1 MKNTKTKSIVA
12 LAIVLVLTVVFG
24 IVGVTGMSFQGGLW
38 KLLPWLPTTNADAWP
53 QAISL
58 GLDLRGGVYV
68 EYSAEAP
75 EGNDANFSDLLDA
88 TVSAIQSRLTD
99 KGYAESTVQVL
110 GTSGIRVEIPDV
122 SDPSEILNLIG
133 EPALLEFK
141 DPDGNTFMT
150 GSDVRL
156 AQAAMTQDGQWA
168 ISFQLTSAGTKL
180 FADMTSQNIG
190 KTLGIYLDGEKLMA
204 PTVQSAITGGSGQI
218 TGNFTMDRAQTI
230 AAQIQSGALPL
241 VLTQQKVD
249 TVSAT
254 LGDNALSTSVF
265 AAIIGIALVML
276 IMIVR
281 YRLNGVV
288 ASWALCI
295 YTIVLFWVLAV
306 FPGIQL
312 TLPGIAGIVLGIGMA
327 VDANVVI
334 FERFNEEVRAG
345 RSLKVAL
352 KTGFHNALSAIIDA
366 NVTTII
372 AAIVLMI
379 FGTGSVQGFAK
390 TLLLGVI
397 VSLFSALLVTR
408 FLMKQFIQLK
418 NWNALSPPA
427 FSLQR
432 RPSNMTIKNYSKQ
445 CLMISAGIMVLA
457 LLLSLFGMGINV
469 GIDFSGGMSMQYT
482 MGEAVTQ
489 SDIEGVLNGIGLKD
503 YAVSV
508 QGTGKD
514 SINIRI
520 KAIDEDGVQGVQAS
534 ITEALQA
541 KYPNAAIYGD
551 VNYVGPVAGATLLR
565 NAFLSV
571 LIAALCM
578 LIYIAIRFDFNS
590 GAAAVLGLVHDV
602 LIMLSFMVILRSFV
616 QMNSSFIAAML
627 TIVGYSINNTIII
640 FDRIRENARK
650 MPSST
655 PRVDVVNRSIKECLG
670 RTINTTLTTLVTIVC
685 LYIFGVSSI
694 REFALPIIVGII
706 SGVYSAN
713 MINGYVWA
721 FLEEKKRAKK
731 AAKA

>member
-1 MKNTKTKSIVA
+1 
-12 LAIVLVLTVVFG
+12 
-24 IVGVTGMSFQGGLW
+24 
-38 KLLPWLPTTNADAWP
+38 
-53 QAISL
+53 
-58 GLDLRGGVYV
+58 
-68 EYSAEAP
+68 
-75 EGNDANFSDLLDA
+75 
-88 TVSAIQSRLTD
+88 
-99 KGYAESTVQVL
+99 
-110 GTSGIRVEIPDV
+110 
-122 SDPSEILNLIG
+122 
-133 EPALLEFK
+133 
-141 DPDGNTFMT
+141 
-150 GSDVRL
+150 
-156 AQAAMTQDGQWA
+156 
-168 ISFQLTSAGTKL
+168 
-180 FADMTSQNIG
+180 
-190 KTLGIYLDGEKLMA
+190 
-204 PTVQSAITGGSGQI
+204 
-218 TGNFTMDRAQTI
+218 
-230 AAQIQSGALPL
+230 
-241 VLTQQKVD
+241 
-249 TVSAT
+249 
-254 LGDNALSTSVF
+254 
-265 AAIIGIALVML
+265 
-276 IMIVR
+276 
-281 YRLNGVV
+281 
-288 ASWALCI
+288 
-295 YTIVLFWVLAV
+295 
-306 FPGIQL
+306 
-312 TLPGIAGIVLGIGMA
+312 
-327 VDANVVI
+327 
-334 FERFNEEVRAG
+334 
-345 RSLKVAL
+345 
-352 KTGFHNALSAIIDA
+352 
-366 NVTTII
+366 
-372 AAIVLMI
+372 
-379 FGTGSVQGFAK
+379 
-390 TLLLGVI
+390 
-397 VSLFSALLVTR
+397 
-408 FLMKQFIQLK
+408 
-418 NWNALSPPA
+418 
-427 FSLQR
+427 
-432 RPSNMTIKNYSKQ
+432 MTIKNYSKQ

-489 SDIEGVLNGIGLKD
+489 SDVEGVLNGIGLKD

-655 PRVDVVNRSIKECLG
+655 PRADVVNRSIKECLG
-670 RTINTTLTTLVTIVC
+670 RTINTTLTTLVTIVS

>member
-1 MKNTKTKSIVA
+1 
-12 LAIVLVLTVVFG
+12 
-24 IVGVTGMSFQGGLW
+24 
-38 KLLPWLPTTNADAWP
+38 
-53 QAISL
+53 
-58 GLDLRGGVYV
+58 
-68 EYSAEAP
+68 
-75 EGNDANFSDLLDA
+75 
-88 TVSAIQSRLTD
+88 
-99 KGYAESTVQVL
+99 
-110 GTSGIRVEIPDV
+110 
-122 SDPSEILNLIG
+122 
-133 EPALLEFK
+133 
-141 DPDGNTFMT
+141 
-150 GSDVRL
+150 
-156 AQAAMTQDGQWA
+156 
-168 ISFQLTSAGTKL
+168 
-180 FADMTSQNIG
+180 
-190 KTLGIYLDGEKLMA
+190 
-204 PTVQSAITGGSGQI
+204 
-218 TGNFTMDRAQTI
+218 
-230 AAQIQSGALPL
+230 
-241 VLTQQKVD
+241 
-249 TVSAT
+249 
-254 LGDNALSTSVF
+254 
-265 AAIIGIALVML
+265 
-276 IMIVR
+276 
-281 YRLNGVV
+281 
-288 ASWALCI
+288 
-295 YTIVLFWVLAV
+295 
-306 FPGIQL
+306 
-312 TLPGIAGIVLGIGMA
+312 
-327 VDANVVI
+327 
-334 FERFNEEVRAG
+334 
-345 RSLKVAL
+345 
-352 KTGFHNALSAIIDA
+352 
-366 NVTTII
+366 
-372 AAIVLMI
+372 
-379 FGTGSVQGFAK
+379 
-390 TLLLGVI
+390 
-397 VSLFSALLVTR
+397 
-408 FLMKQFIQLK
+408 
-418 NWNALSPPA
+418 
-427 FSLQR
+427 
-432 RPSNMTIKNYSKQ
+432 MTIKNYSKQ

-571 LIAALCM
+571 LIAALSM

>member
-1 MKNTKTKSIVA
+1 M
-12 LAIVLVLTVVFG
+12 TV
-24 IVGVTGMSFQGGLW
+24 
-38 KLLPWLPTTNADAWP
+38 
-53 QAISL
+53 
-58 GLDLRGGVYV
+58 
-68 EYSAEAP
+68 
-75 EGNDANFSDLLDA
+75 
-88 TVSAIQSRLTD
+88 
-99 KGYAESTVQVL
+99 
-110 GTSGIRVEIPDV
+110 
-122 SDPSEILNLIG
+122 
-133 EPALLEFK
+133 
-141 DPDGNTFMT
+141 
-150 GSDVRL
+150 
-156 AQAAMTQDGQWA
+156 
-168 ISFQLTSAGTKL
+168 
-180 FADMTSQNIG
+180 
-190 KTLGIYLDGEKLMA
+190 
-204 PTVQSAITGGSGQI
+204 
-218 TGNFTMDRAQTI
+218 
-230 AAQIQSGALPL
+230 
-241 VLTQQKVD
+241 
-249 TVSAT
+249 
-254 LGDNALSTSVF
+254 
-265 AAIIGIALVML
+265 
-276 IMIVR
+276 
-281 YRLNGVV
+281 
-288 ASWALCI
+288 
-295 YTIVLFWVLAV
+295 
-306 FPGIQL
+306 
-312 TLPGIAGIVLGIGMA
+312 
-327 VDANVVI
+327 
-334 FERFNEEVRAG
+334 
-345 RSLKVAL
+345 
-352 KTGFHNALSAIIDA
+352 
-366 NVTTII
+366 
-372 AAIVLMI
+372 
-379 FGTGSVQGFAK
+379 
-390 TLLLGVI
+390 
-397 VSLFSALLVTR
+397 
-408 FLMKQFIQLK
+408 
-418 NWNALSPPA
+418 
-427 FSLQR
+427 
-432 RPSNMTIKNYSKQ
+432 KNYSKQ

-508 QGTGKD
+508 QGSNRD

-670 RTINTTLTTLVTIVC
+670 RTINTTLTTLVTIVS

-721 FLEEKKRAKK
+721 FLEEKKRARK

>member
-1 MKNTKTKSIVA
+1 
-12 LAIVLVLTVVFG
+12 
-24 IVGVTGMSFQGGLW
+24 
-38 KLLPWLPTTNADAWP
+38 
-53 QAISL
+53 
-58 GLDLRGGVYV
+58 
-68 EYSAEAP
+68 
-75 EGNDANFSDLLDA
+75 
-88 TVSAIQSRLTD
+88 
-99 KGYAESTVQVL
+99 
-110 GTSGIRVEIPDV
+110 
-122 SDPSEILNLIG
+122 
-133 EPALLEFK
+133 
-141 DPDGNTFMT
+141 
-150 GSDVRL
+150 
-156 AQAAMTQDGQWA
+156 
-168 ISFQLTSAGTKL
+168 
-180 FADMTSQNIG
+180 
-190 KTLGIYLDGEKLMA
+190 
-204 PTVQSAITGGSGQI
+204 
-218 TGNFTMDRAQTI
+218 
-230 AAQIQSGALPL
+230 
-241 VLTQQKVD
+241 
-249 TVSAT
+249 
-254 LGDNALSTSVF
+254 
-265 AAIIGIALVML
+265 
-276 IMIVR
+276 
-281 YRLNGVV
+281 
-288 ASWALCI
+288 
-295 YTIVLFWVLAV
+295 
-306 FPGIQL
+306 
-312 TLPGIAGIVLGIGMA
+312 
-327 VDANVVI
+327 
-334 FERFNEEVRAG
+334 
-345 RSLKVAL
+345 
-352 KTGFHNALSAIIDA
+352 
-366 NVTTII
+366 
-372 AAIVLMI
+372 
-379 FGTGSVQGFAK
+379 
-390 TLLLGVI
+390 
-397 VSLFSALLVTR
+397 
-408 FLMKQFIQLK
+408 
-418 NWNALSPPA
+418 
-427 FSLQR
+427 
-432 RPSNMTIKNYSKQ
+432 MTIKNYSKQ

-457 LLLSLFGMGINV
+457 LLLSLFGMGLNV
-469 GIDFSGGMSMQYT
+469 GIVFSGGMSMQYT

>member
-1 MKNTKTKSIVA
+1 M
-12 LAIVLVLTVVFG
+12 TV
-24 IVGVTGMSFQGGLW
+24 
-38 KLLPWLPTTNADAWP
+38 
-53 QAISL
+53 
-58 GLDLRGGVYV
+58 
-68 EYSAEAP
+68 
-75 EGNDANFSDLLDA
+75 
-88 TVSAIQSRLTD
+88 
-99 KGYAESTVQVL
+99 
-110 GTSGIRVEIPDV
+110 
-122 SDPSEILNLIG
+122 
-133 EPALLEFK
+133 
-141 DPDGNTFMT
+141 
-150 GSDVRL
+150 
-156 AQAAMTQDGQWA
+156 
-168 ISFQLTSAGTKL
+168 
-180 FADMTSQNIG
+180 
-190 KTLGIYLDGEKLMA
+190 
-204 PTVQSAITGGSGQI
+204 
-218 TGNFTMDRAQTI
+218 
-230 AAQIQSGALPL
+230 
-241 VLTQQKVD
+241 
-249 TVSAT
+249 
-254 LGDNALSTSVF
+254 
-265 AAIIGIALVML
+265 
-276 IMIVR
+276 
-281 YRLNGVV
+281 
-288 ASWALCI
+288 
-295 YTIVLFWVLAV
+295 
-306 FPGIQL
+306 
-312 TLPGIAGIVLGIGMA
+312 
-327 VDANVVI
+327 
-334 FERFNEEVRAG
+334 
-345 RSLKVAL
+345 
-352 KTGFHNALSAIIDA
+352 
-366 NVTTII
+366 
-372 AAIVLMI
+372 
-379 FGTGSVQGFAK
+379 
-390 TLLLGVI
+390 
-397 VSLFSALLVTR
+397 
-408 FLMKQFIQLK
+408 
-418 NWNALSPPA
+418 
-427 FSLQR
+427 
-432 RPSNMTIKNYSKQ
+432 KNYSKQ

-508 QGTGKD
+508 QGKGKD

-655 PRVDVVNRSIKECLG
+655 PRADVVNRSIKECLG

-694 REFALPIIVGII
+694 REFALPIIVGIL

>member
-1 MKNTKTKSIVA
+1 
-12 LAIVLVLTVVFG
+12 
-24 IVGVTGMSFQGGLW
+24 
-38 KLLPWLPTTNADAWP
+38 
-53 QAISL
+53 
-58 GLDLRGGVYV
+58 
-68 EYSAEAP
+68 
-75 EGNDANFSDLLDA
+75 
-88 TVSAIQSRLTD
+88 
-99 KGYAESTVQVL
+99 
-110 GTSGIRVEIPDV
+110 
-122 SDPSEILNLIG
+122 
-133 EPALLEFK
+133 
-141 DPDGNTFMT
+141 
-150 GSDVRL
+150 
-156 AQAAMTQDGQWA
+156 
-168 ISFQLTSAGTKL
+168 
-180 FADMTSQNIG
+180 
-190 KTLGIYLDGEKLMA
+190 
-204 PTVQSAITGGSGQI
+204 
-218 TGNFTMDRAQTI
+218 
-230 AAQIQSGALPL
+230 
-241 VLTQQKVD
+241 
-249 TVSAT
+249 
-254 LGDNALSTSVF
+254 
-265 AAIIGIALVML
+265 
-276 IMIVR
+276 
-281 YRLNGVV
+281 
-288 ASWALCI
+288 
-295 YTIVLFWVLAV
+295 
-306 FPGIQL
+306 
-312 TLPGIAGIVLGIGMA
+312 
-327 VDANVVI
+327 
-334 FERFNEEVRAG
+334 
-345 RSLKVAL
+345 
-352 KTGFHNALSAIIDA
+352 
-366 NVTTII
+366 
-372 AAIVLMI
+372 
-379 FGTGSVQGFAK
+379 
-390 TLLLGVI
+390 
-397 VSLFSALLVTR
+397 
-408 FLMKQFIQLK
+408 
-418 NWNALSPPA
+418 
-427 FSLQR
+427 
-432 RPSNMTIKNYSKQ
+432 MTIKNYSKQ

-534 ITEALQA
+534 ITEALQT

-565 NAFLSV
+565 NAFFSV

-670 RTINTTLTTLVTIVC
+670 RTINTTLTTLVTIVS

>member
-1 MKNTKTKSIVA
+1 
-12 LAIVLVLTVVFG
+12 
-24 IVGVTGMSFQGGLW
+24 
-38 KLLPWLPTTNADAWP
+38 
-53 QAISL
+53 
-58 GLDLRGGVYV
+58 
-68 EYSAEAP
+68 
-75 EGNDANFSDLLDA
+75 
-88 TVSAIQSRLTD
+88 
-99 KGYAESTVQVL
+99 
-110 GTSGIRVEIPDV
+110 
-122 SDPSEILNLIG
+122 
-133 EPALLEFK
+133 
-141 DPDGNTFMT
+141 
-150 GSDVRL
+150 
-156 AQAAMTQDGQWA
+156 
-168 ISFQLTSAGTKL
+168 
-180 FADMTSQNIG
+180 
-190 KTLGIYLDGEKLMA
+190 
-204 PTVQSAITGGSGQI
+204 
-218 TGNFTMDRAQTI
+218 
-230 AAQIQSGALPL
+230 
-241 VLTQQKVD
+241 
-249 TVSAT
+249 
-254 LGDNALSTSVF
+254 
-265 AAIIGIALVML
+265 
-276 IMIVR
+276 
-281 YRLNGVV
+281 
-288 ASWALCI
+288 
-295 YTIVLFWVLAV
+295 
-306 FPGIQL
+306 
-312 TLPGIAGIVLGIGMA
+312 
-327 VDANVVI
+327 
-334 FERFNEEVRAG
+334 
-345 RSLKVAL
+345 
-352 KTGFHNALSAIIDA
+352 
-366 NVTTII
+366 
-372 AAIVLMI
+372 
-379 FGTGSVQGFAK
+379 
-390 TLLLGVI
+390 
-397 VSLFSALLVTR
+397 
-408 FLMKQFIQLK
+408 
-418 NWNALSPPA
+418 
-427 FSLQR
+427 
-432 RPSNMTIKNYSKQ
+432 MTIKNYSKQ

-694 REFALPIIVGII
+694 REFALPIIVGIL

>member
-1 MKNTKTKSIVA
+1 
-12 LAIVLVLTVVFG
+12 
-24 IVGVTGMSFQGGLW
+24 
-38 KLLPWLPTTNADAWP
+38 
-53 QAISL
+53 
-58 GLDLRGGVYV
+58 
-68 EYSAEAP
+68 
-75 EGNDANFSDLLDA
+75 
-88 TVSAIQSRLTD
+88 
-99 KGYAESTVQVL
+99 
-110 GTSGIRVEIPDV
+110 
-122 SDPSEILNLIG
+122 
-133 EPALLEFK
+133 
-141 DPDGNTFMT
+141 
-150 GSDVRL
+150 
-156 AQAAMTQDGQWA
+156 
-168 ISFQLTSAGTKL
+168 
-180 FADMTSQNIG
+180 
-190 KTLGIYLDGEKLMA
+190 
-204 PTVQSAITGGSGQI
+204 
-218 TGNFTMDRAQTI
+218 
-230 AAQIQSGALPL
+230 
-241 VLTQQKVD
+241 
-249 TVSAT
+249 
-254 LGDNALSTSVF
+254 
-265 AAIIGIALVML
+265 
-276 IMIVR
+276 
-281 YRLNGVV
+281 
-288 ASWALCI
+288 
-295 YTIVLFWVLAV
+295 
-306 FPGIQL
+306 
-312 TLPGIAGIVLGIGMA
+312 
-327 VDANVVI
+327 
-334 FERFNEEVRAG
+334 
-345 RSLKVAL
+345 
-352 KTGFHNALSAIIDA
+352 
-366 NVTTII
+366 
-372 AAIVLMI
+372 
-379 FGTGSVQGFAK
+379 
-390 TLLLGVI
+390 
-397 VSLFSALLVTR
+397 
-408 FLMKQFIQLK
+408 
-418 NWNALSPPA
+418 
-427 FSLQR
+427 
-432 RPSNMTIKNYSKQ
+432 MTIKNYSKQ

-685 LYIFGVSSI
+685 LYSFGVSSI

>member
-1 MKNTKTKSIVA
+1 
-12 LAIVLVLTVVFG
+12 
-24 IVGVTGMSFQGGLW
+24 
-38 KLLPWLPTTNADAWP
+38 
-53 QAISL
+53 
-58 GLDLRGGVYV
+58 
-68 EYSAEAP
+68 
-75 EGNDANFSDLLDA
+75 
-88 TVSAIQSRLTD
+88 
-99 KGYAESTVQVL
+99 
-110 GTSGIRVEIPDV
+110 
-122 SDPSEILNLIG
+122 
-133 EPALLEFK
+133 
-141 DPDGNTFMT
+141 
-150 GSDVRL
+150 
-156 AQAAMTQDGQWA
+156 
-168 ISFQLTSAGTKL
+168 
-180 FADMTSQNIG
+180 
-190 KTLGIYLDGEKLMA
+190 
-204 PTVQSAITGGSGQI
+204 
-218 TGNFTMDRAQTI
+218 
-230 AAQIQSGALPL
+230 
-241 VLTQQKVD
+241 
-249 TVSAT
+249 
-254 LGDNALSTSVF
+254 
-265 AAIIGIALVML
+265 
-276 IMIVR
+276 
-281 YRLNGVV
+281 
-288 ASWALCI
+288 
-295 YTIVLFWVLAV
+295 
-306 FPGIQL
+306 
-312 TLPGIAGIVLGIGMA
+312 
-327 VDANVVI
+327 
-334 FERFNEEVRAG
+334 
-345 RSLKVAL
+345 
-352 KTGFHNALSAIIDA
+352 
-366 NVTTII
+366 
-372 AAIVLMI
+372 
-379 FGTGSVQGFAK
+379 
-390 TLLLGVI
+390 
-397 VSLFSALLVTR
+397 
-408 FLMKQFIQLK
+408 
-418 NWNALSPPA
+418 
-427 FSLQR
+427 
-432 RPSNMTIKNYSKQ
+432 MTIKNYSKQ

-489 SDIEGVLNGIGLKD
+489 SDVEGVLNGIGLKD

-508 QGTGKD
+508 QGSNRD

-520 KAIDEDGVQGVQAS
+520 KAIDEDGVQGIQAS
-534 ITEALQA
+534 ITEALQT

-565 NAFLSV
+565 NAFFSV

>member
-1 MKNTKTKSIVA
+1 
-12 LAIVLVLTVVFG
+12 
-24 IVGVTGMSFQGGLW
+24 
-38 KLLPWLPTTNADAWP
+38 
-53 QAISL
+53 
-58 GLDLRGGVYV
+58 
-68 EYSAEAP
+68 
-75 EGNDANFSDLLDA
+75 
-88 TVSAIQSRLTD
+88 
-99 KGYAESTVQVL
+99 
-110 GTSGIRVEIPDV
+110 
-122 SDPSEILNLIG
+122 
-133 EPALLEFK
+133 
-141 DPDGNTFMT
+141 
-150 GSDVRL
+150 
-156 AQAAMTQDGQWA
+156 
-168 ISFQLTSAGTKL
+168 
-180 FADMTSQNIG
+180 
-190 KTLGIYLDGEKLMA
+190 
-204 PTVQSAITGGSGQI
+204 
-218 TGNFTMDRAQTI
+218 
-230 AAQIQSGALPL
+230 
-241 VLTQQKVD
+241 
-249 TVSAT
+249 
-254 LGDNALSTSVF
+254 
-265 AAIIGIALVML
+265 
-276 IMIVR
+276 
-281 YRLNGVV
+281 
-288 ASWALCI
+288 
-295 YTIVLFWVLAV
+295 
-306 FPGIQL
+306 
-312 TLPGIAGIVLGIGMA
+312 
-327 VDANVVI
+327 
-334 FERFNEEVRAG
+334 
-345 RSLKVAL
+345 
-352 KTGFHNALSAIIDA
+352 
-366 NVTTII
+366 
-372 AAIVLMI
+372 
-379 FGTGSVQGFAK
+379 
-390 TLLLGVI
+390 
-397 VSLFSALLVTR
+397 
-408 FLMKQFIQLK
+408 
-418 NWNALSPPA
+418 
-427 FSLQR
+427 
-432 RPSNMTIKNYSKQ
+432 MTIKNYSKQ
-445 CLMISAGIMVLA
+445 CLMISAAIMVLA
-457 LLLSLFGMGINV
+457 LLLSLFGLGINV

>member
-1 MKNTKTKSIVA
+1 
-12 LAIVLVLTVVFG
+12 
-24 IVGVTGMSFQGGLW
+24 
-38 KLLPWLPTTNADAWP
+38 
-53 QAISL
+53 
-58 GLDLRGGVYV
+58 
-68 EYSAEAP
+68 
-75 EGNDANFSDLLDA
+75 
-88 TVSAIQSRLTD
+88 
-99 KGYAESTVQVL
+99 
-110 GTSGIRVEIPDV
+110 
-122 SDPSEILNLIG
+122 
-133 EPALLEFK
+133 
-141 DPDGNTFMT
+141 
-150 GSDVRL
+150 
-156 AQAAMTQDGQWA
+156 
-168 ISFQLTSAGTKL
+168 
-180 FADMTSQNIG
+180 
-190 KTLGIYLDGEKLMA
+190 
-204 PTVQSAITGGSGQI
+204 
-218 TGNFTMDRAQTI
+218 
-230 AAQIQSGALPL
+230 
-241 VLTQQKVD
+241 
-249 TVSAT
+249 
-254 LGDNALSTSVF
+254 
-265 AAIIGIALVML
+265 
-276 IMIVR
+276 
-281 YRLNGVV
+281 
-288 ASWALCI
+288 
-295 YTIVLFWVLAV
+295 
-306 FPGIQL
+306 
-312 TLPGIAGIVLGIGMA
+312 
-327 VDANVVI
+327 
-334 FERFNEEVRAG
+334 
-345 RSLKVAL
+345 
-352 KTGFHNALSAIIDA
+352 
-366 NVTTII
+366 
-372 AAIVLMI
+372 
-379 FGTGSVQGFAK
+379 
-390 TLLLGVI
+390 
-397 VSLFSALLVTR
+397 
-408 FLMKQFIQLK
+408 
-418 NWNALSPPA
+418 
-427 FSLQR
+427 
-432 RPSNMTIKNYSKQ
+432 MTIKNYSKQ

-578 LIYIAIRFDFNS
+578 LIYLAIRFDFNS

>member
-1 MKNTKTKSIVA
+1 
-12 LAIVLVLTVVFG
+12 
-24 IVGVTGMSFQGGLW
+24 
-38 KLLPWLPTTNADAWP
+38 
-53 QAISL
+53 
-58 GLDLRGGVYV
+58 
-68 EYSAEAP
+68 
-75 EGNDANFSDLLDA
+75 
-88 TVSAIQSRLTD
+88 
-99 KGYAESTVQVL
+99 
-110 GTSGIRVEIPDV
+110 
-122 SDPSEILNLIG
+122 
-133 EPALLEFK
+133 
-141 DPDGNTFMT
+141 
-150 GSDVRL
+150 
-156 AQAAMTQDGQWA
+156 
-168 ISFQLTSAGTKL
+168 
-180 FADMTSQNIG
+180 
-190 KTLGIYLDGEKLMA
+190 
-204 PTVQSAITGGSGQI
+204 
-218 TGNFTMDRAQTI
+218 
-230 AAQIQSGALPL
+230 
-241 VLTQQKVD
+241 
-249 TVSAT
+249 
-254 LGDNALSTSVF
+254 
-265 AAIIGIALVML
+265 
-276 IMIVR
+276 
-281 YRLNGVV
+281 
-288 ASWALCI
+288 
-295 YTIVLFWVLAV
+295 
-306 FPGIQL
+306 
-312 TLPGIAGIVLGIGMA
+312 
-327 VDANVVI
+327 
-334 FERFNEEVRAG
+334 
-345 RSLKVAL
+345 
-352 KTGFHNALSAIIDA
+352 
-366 NVTTII
+366 
-372 AAIVLMI
+372 
-379 FGTGSVQGFAK
+379 
-390 TLLLGVI
+390 
-397 VSLFSALLVTR
+397 
-408 FLMKQFIQLK
+408 
-418 NWNALSPPA
+418 
-427 FSLQR
+427 
-432 RPSNMTIKNYSKQ
+432 MTIKNYSKQ

-514 SINIRI
+514 YINIRI

>member
-1 MKNTKTKSIVA
+1 
-12 LAIVLVLTVVFG
+12 
-24 IVGVTGMSFQGGLW
+24 
-38 KLLPWLPTTNADAWP
+38 
-53 QAISL
+53 
-58 GLDLRGGVYV
+58 
-68 EYSAEAP
+68 
-75 EGNDANFSDLLDA
+75 
-88 TVSAIQSRLTD
+88 
-99 KGYAESTVQVL
+99 
-110 GTSGIRVEIPDV
+110 
-122 SDPSEILNLIG
+122 
-133 EPALLEFK
+133 
-141 DPDGNTFMT
+141 
-150 GSDVRL
+150 
-156 AQAAMTQDGQWA
+156 
-168 ISFQLTSAGTKL
+168 
-180 FADMTSQNIG
+180 
-190 KTLGIYLDGEKLMA
+190 
-204 PTVQSAITGGSGQI
+204 
-218 TGNFTMDRAQTI
+218 
-230 AAQIQSGALPL
+230 
-241 VLTQQKVD
+241 
-249 TVSAT
+249 
-254 LGDNALSTSVF
+254 
-265 AAIIGIALVML
+265 
-276 IMIVR
+276 
-281 YRLNGVV
+281 
-288 ASWALCI
+288 
-295 YTIVLFWVLAV
+295 
-306 FPGIQL
+306 
-312 TLPGIAGIVLGIGMA
+312 
-327 VDANVVI
+327 
-334 FERFNEEVRAG
+334 
-345 RSLKVAL
+345 
-352 KTGFHNALSAIIDA
+352 
-366 NVTTII
+366 
-372 AAIVLMI
+372 
-379 FGTGSVQGFAK
+379 
-390 TLLLGVI
+390 
-397 VSLFSALLVTR
+397 
-408 FLMKQFIQLK
+408 
-418 NWNALSPPA
+418 
-427 FSLQR
+427 
-432 RPSNMTIKNYSKQ
+432 MTIKNYSKQ

-541 KYPNAAIYGD
+541 KYPNAAIYGN

>member
-1 MKNTKTKSIVA
+1 
-12 LAIVLVLTVVFG
+12 
-24 IVGVTGMSFQGGLW
+24 
-38 KLLPWLPTTNADAWP
+38 
-53 QAISL
+53 
-58 GLDLRGGVYV
+58 
-68 EYSAEAP
+68 
-75 EGNDANFSDLLDA
+75 
-88 TVSAIQSRLTD
+88 
-99 KGYAESTVQVL
+99 
-110 GTSGIRVEIPDV
+110 
-122 SDPSEILNLIG
+122 
-133 EPALLEFK
+133 
-141 DPDGNTFMT
+141 
-150 GSDVRL
+150 
-156 AQAAMTQDGQWA
+156 
-168 ISFQLTSAGTKL
+168 
-180 FADMTSQNIG
+180 
-190 KTLGIYLDGEKLMA
+190 
-204 PTVQSAITGGSGQI
+204 
-218 TGNFTMDRAQTI
+218 
-230 AAQIQSGALPL
+230 
-241 VLTQQKVD
+241 
-249 TVSAT
+249 
-254 LGDNALSTSVF
+254 
-265 AAIIGIALVML
+265 
-276 IMIVR
+276 
-281 YRLNGVV
+281 
-288 ASWALCI
+288 
-295 YTIVLFWVLAV
+295 
-306 FPGIQL
+306 
-312 TLPGIAGIVLGIGMA
+312 
-327 VDANVVI
+327 
-334 FERFNEEVRAG
+334 
-345 RSLKVAL
+345 
-352 KTGFHNALSAIIDA
+352 
-366 NVTTII
+366 
-372 AAIVLMI
+372 
-379 FGTGSVQGFAK
+379 
-390 TLLLGVI
+390 
-397 VSLFSALLVTR
+397 
-408 FLMKQFIQLK
+408 
-418 NWNALSPPA
+418 
-427 FSLQR
+427 
-432 RPSNMTIKNYSKQ
+432 MTIKNYSKQ

-508 QGTGKD
+508 QGSNRD

-520 KAIDEDGVQGVQAS
+520 KAIDEDGVQGIQAS
-534 ITEALQA
+534 ITEALQT

-565 NAFLSV
+565 NAFFSV

-650 MPSST
+650 MPTST

-670 RTINTTLTTLVTIVC
+670 RTINTTLTTLVTIVS

>member
-1 MKNTKTKSIVA
+1 M
-12 LAIVLVLTVVFG
+12 TV
-24 IVGVTGMSFQGGLW
+24 
-38 KLLPWLPTTNADAWP
+38 
-53 QAISL
+53 
-58 GLDLRGGVYV
+58 
-68 EYSAEAP
+68 
-75 EGNDANFSDLLDA
+75 
-88 TVSAIQSRLTD
+88 
-99 KGYAESTVQVL
+99 
-110 GTSGIRVEIPDV
+110 
-122 SDPSEILNLIG
+122 
-133 EPALLEFK
+133 
-141 DPDGNTFMT
+141 
-150 GSDVRL
+150 
-156 AQAAMTQDGQWA
+156 
-168 ISFQLTSAGTKL
+168 
-180 FADMTSQNIG
+180 
-190 KTLGIYLDGEKLMA
+190 
-204 PTVQSAITGGSGQI
+204 
-218 TGNFTMDRAQTI
+218 
-230 AAQIQSGALPL
+230 
-241 VLTQQKVD
+241 
-249 TVSAT
+249 
-254 LGDNALSTSVF
+254 
-265 AAIIGIALVML
+265 
-276 IMIVR
+276 
-281 YRLNGVV
+281 
-288 ASWALCI
+288 
-295 YTIVLFWVLAV
+295 
-306 FPGIQL
+306 
-312 TLPGIAGIVLGIGMA
+312 
-327 VDANVVI
+327 
-334 FERFNEEVRAG
+334 
-345 RSLKVAL
+345 
-352 KTGFHNALSAIIDA
+352 
-366 NVTTII
+366 
-372 AAIVLMI
+372 
-379 FGTGSVQGFAK
+379 
-390 TLLLGVI
+390 
-397 VSLFSALLVTR
+397 
-408 FLMKQFIQLK
+408 
-418 NWNALSPPA
+418 
-427 FSLQR
+427 
-432 RPSNMTIKNYSKQ
+432 KNYSKQ

-469 GIDFSGGMSMQYT
+469 CIDFSGGMSMQYT

-655 PRVDVVNRSIKECLG
+655 PRADVVNRSIKECLG
-670 RTINTTLTTLVTIVC
+670 RTINTTLTTLVTIVS

>member
-1 MKNTKTKSIVA
+1 
-12 LAIVLVLTVVFG
+12 
-24 IVGVTGMSFQGGLW
+24 
-38 KLLPWLPTTNADAWP
+38 
-53 QAISL
+53 
-58 GLDLRGGVYV
+58 
-68 EYSAEAP
+68 
-75 EGNDANFSDLLDA
+75 
-88 TVSAIQSRLTD
+88 
-99 KGYAESTVQVL
+99 
-110 GTSGIRVEIPDV
+110 
-122 SDPSEILNLIG
+122 
-133 EPALLEFK
+133 
-141 DPDGNTFMT
+141 
-150 GSDVRL
+150 
-156 AQAAMTQDGQWA
+156 
-168 ISFQLTSAGTKL
+168 
-180 FADMTSQNIG
+180 
-190 KTLGIYLDGEKLMA
+190 
-204 PTVQSAITGGSGQI
+204 
-218 TGNFTMDRAQTI
+218 
-230 AAQIQSGALPL
+230 
-241 VLTQQKVD
+241 
-249 TVSAT
+249 
-254 LGDNALSTSVF
+254 
-265 AAIIGIALVML
+265 
-276 IMIVR
+276 
-281 YRLNGVV
+281 
-288 ASWALCI
+288 
-295 YTIVLFWVLAV
+295 
-306 FPGIQL
+306 
-312 TLPGIAGIVLGIGMA
+312 
-327 VDANVVI
+327 
-334 FERFNEEVRAG
+334 
-345 RSLKVAL
+345 
-352 KTGFHNALSAIIDA
+352 
-366 NVTTII
+366 
-372 AAIVLMI
+372 
-379 FGTGSVQGFAK
+379 
-390 TLLLGVI
+390 
-397 VSLFSALLVTR
+397 
-408 FLMKQFIQLK
+408 
-418 NWNALSPPA
+418 
-427 FSLQR
+427 
-432 RPSNMTIKNYSKQ
+432 MTIKNYSKQ

-551 VNYVGPVAGATLLR
+551 VNYVGATLLR

-571 LIAALCM
+571 LIAALRV

>member
-1 MKNTKTKSIVA
+1 
-12 LAIVLVLTVVFG
+12 
-24 IVGVTGMSFQGGLW
+24 
-38 KLLPWLPTTNADAWP
+38 
-53 QAISL
+53 
-58 GLDLRGGVYV
+58 
-68 EYSAEAP
+68 
-75 EGNDANFSDLLDA
+75 
-88 TVSAIQSRLTD
+88 
-99 KGYAESTVQVL
+99 
-110 GTSGIRVEIPDV
+110 
-122 SDPSEILNLIG
+122 
-133 EPALLEFK
+133 
-141 DPDGNTFMT
+141 
-150 GSDVRL
+150 
-156 AQAAMTQDGQWA
+156 
-168 ISFQLTSAGTKL
+168 
-180 FADMTSQNIG
+180 
-190 KTLGIYLDGEKLMA
+190 
-204 PTVQSAITGGSGQI
+204 
-218 TGNFTMDRAQTI
+218 
-230 AAQIQSGALPL
+230 
-241 VLTQQKVD
+241 
-249 TVSAT
+249 
-254 LGDNALSTSVF
+254 
-265 AAIIGIALVML
+265 
-276 IMIVR
+276 
-281 YRLNGVV
+281 
-288 ASWALCI
+288 
-295 YTIVLFWVLAV
+295 
-306 FPGIQL
+306 
-312 TLPGIAGIVLGIGMA
+312 
-327 VDANVVI
+327 
-334 FERFNEEVRAG
+334 
-345 RSLKVAL
+345 
-352 KTGFHNALSAIIDA
+352 
-366 NVTTII
+366 
-372 AAIVLMI
+372 
-379 FGTGSVQGFAK
+379 
-390 TLLLGVI
+390 
-397 VSLFSALLVTR
+397 
-408 FLMKQFIQLK
+408 
-418 NWNALSPPA
+418 
-427 FSLQR
+427 
-432 RPSNMTIKNYSKQ
+432 MTIKNYSKQ

-640 FDRIRENARK
+640 FDRIRENTRK

>member
-1 MKNTKTKSIVA
+1 
-12 LAIVLVLTVVFG
+12 
-24 IVGVTGMSFQGGLW
+24 
-38 KLLPWLPTTNADAWP
+38 
-53 QAISL
+53 
-58 GLDLRGGVYV
+58 
-68 EYSAEAP
+68 
-75 EGNDANFSDLLDA
+75 
-88 TVSAIQSRLTD
+88 
-99 KGYAESTVQVL
+99 
-110 GTSGIRVEIPDV
+110 
-122 SDPSEILNLIG
+122 
-133 EPALLEFK
+133 
-141 DPDGNTFMT
+141 
-150 GSDVRL
+150 
-156 AQAAMTQDGQWA
+156 
-168 ISFQLTSAGTKL
+168 
-180 FADMTSQNIG
+180 
-190 KTLGIYLDGEKLMA
+190 
-204 PTVQSAITGGSGQI
+204 
-218 TGNFTMDRAQTI
+218 
-230 AAQIQSGALPL
+230 
-241 VLTQQKVD
+241 
-249 TVSAT
+249 
-254 LGDNALSTSVF
+254 
-265 AAIIGIALVML
+265 
-276 IMIVR
+276 
-281 YRLNGVV
+281 
-288 ASWALCI
+288 
-295 YTIVLFWVLAV
+295 
-306 FPGIQL
+306 
-312 TLPGIAGIVLGIGMA
+312 
-327 VDANVVI
+327 
-334 FERFNEEVRAG
+334 
-345 RSLKVAL
+345 
-352 KTGFHNALSAIIDA
+352 
-366 NVTTII
+366 
-372 AAIVLMI
+372 
-379 FGTGSVQGFAK
+379 
-390 TLLLGVI
+390 
-397 VSLFSALLVTR
+397 
-408 FLMKQFIQLK
+408 
-418 NWNALSPPA
+418 
-427 FSLQR
+427 
-432 RPSNMTIKNYSKQ
+432 MTIKNYSKQ

-469 GIDFSGGMSMQYT
+469 GIDFSGGMSMQYI

-731 AAKA
+731 AAKS

>member
-1 MKNTKTKSIVA
+1 
-12 LAIVLVLTVVFG
+12 
-24 IVGVTGMSFQGGLW
+24 
-38 KLLPWLPTTNADAWP
+38 
-53 QAISL
+53 
-58 GLDLRGGVYV
+58 
-68 EYSAEAP
+68 
-75 EGNDANFSDLLDA
+75 
-88 TVSAIQSRLTD
+88 
-99 KGYAESTVQVL
+99 
-110 GTSGIRVEIPDV
+110 
-122 SDPSEILNLIG
+122 
-133 EPALLEFK
+133 
-141 DPDGNTFMT
+141 
-150 GSDVRL
+150 
-156 AQAAMTQDGQWA
+156 
-168 ISFQLTSAGTKL
+168 
-180 FADMTSQNIG
+180 
-190 KTLGIYLDGEKLMA
+190 
-204 PTVQSAITGGSGQI
+204 
-218 TGNFTMDRAQTI
+218 
-230 AAQIQSGALPL
+230 
-241 VLTQQKVD
+241 
-249 TVSAT
+249 
-254 LGDNALSTSVF
+254 
-265 AAIIGIALVML
+265 
-276 IMIVR
+276 
-281 YRLNGVV
+281 
-288 ASWALCI
+288 
-295 YTIVLFWVLAV
+295 
-306 FPGIQL
+306 
-312 TLPGIAGIVLGIGMA
+312 
-327 VDANVVI
+327 
-334 FERFNEEVRAG
+334 
-345 RSLKVAL
+345 
-352 KTGFHNALSAIIDA
+352 
-366 NVTTII
+366 
-372 AAIVLMI
+372 
-379 FGTGSVQGFAK
+379 
-390 TLLLGVI
+390 
-397 VSLFSALLVTR
+397 
-408 FLMKQFIQLK
+408 
-418 NWNALSPPA
+418 
-427 FSLQR
+427 
-432 RPSNMTIKNYSKQ
+432 MTIKNYSKQ

-721 FLEEKKRAKK
+721 FLEEK
-731 AAKA
+731 

>member
-1 MKNTKTKSIVA
+1 
-12 LAIVLVLTVVFG
+12 
-24 IVGVTGMSFQGGLW
+24 
-38 KLLPWLPTTNADAWP
+38 
-53 QAISL
+53 
-58 GLDLRGGVYV
+58 
-68 EYSAEAP
+68 
-75 EGNDANFSDLLDA
+75 
-88 TVSAIQSRLTD
+88 
-99 KGYAESTVQVL
+99 
-110 GTSGIRVEIPDV
+110 
-122 SDPSEILNLIG
+122 
-133 EPALLEFK
+133 
-141 DPDGNTFMT
+141 
-150 GSDVRL
+150 
-156 AQAAMTQDGQWA
+156 
-168 ISFQLTSAGTKL
+168 
-180 FADMTSQNIG
+180 
-190 KTLGIYLDGEKLMA
+190 
-204 PTVQSAITGGSGQI
+204 
-218 TGNFTMDRAQTI
+218 
-230 AAQIQSGALPL
+230 
-241 VLTQQKVD
+241 
-249 TVSAT
+249 
-254 LGDNALSTSVF
+254 
-265 AAIIGIALVML
+265 
-276 IMIVR
+276 
-281 YRLNGVV
+281 
-288 ASWALCI
+288 
-295 YTIVLFWVLAV
+295 
-306 FPGIQL
+306 
-312 TLPGIAGIVLGIGMA
+312 
-327 VDANVVI
+327 
-334 FERFNEEVRAG
+334 
-345 RSLKVAL
+345 
-352 KTGFHNALSAIIDA
+352 
-366 NVTTII
+366 
-372 AAIVLMI
+372 
-379 FGTGSVQGFAK
+379 
-390 TLLLGVI
+390 
-397 VSLFSALLVTR
+397 
-408 FLMKQFIQLK
+408 
-418 NWNALSPPA
+418 
-427 FSLQR
+427 
-432 RPSNMTIKNYSKQ
+432 MTIKNYSKQ

-721 FLEEKKRAKK
+721 FFEEKKRAKK

>member
-1 MKNTKTKSIVA
+1 
-12 LAIVLVLTVVFG
+12 
-24 IVGVTGMSFQGGLW
+24 
-38 KLLPWLPTTNADAWP
+38 
-53 QAISL
+53 
-58 GLDLRGGVYV
+58 
-68 EYSAEAP
+68 
-75 EGNDANFSDLLDA
+75 
-88 TVSAIQSRLTD
+88 
-99 KGYAESTVQVL
+99 
-110 GTSGIRVEIPDV
+110 
-122 SDPSEILNLIG
+122 
-133 EPALLEFK
+133 
-141 DPDGNTFMT
+141 
-150 GSDVRL
+150 
-156 AQAAMTQDGQWA
+156 
-168 ISFQLTSAGTKL
+168 
-180 FADMTSQNIG
+180 
-190 KTLGIYLDGEKLMA
+190 
-204 PTVQSAITGGSGQI
+204 
-218 TGNFTMDRAQTI
+218 
-230 AAQIQSGALPL
+230 
-241 VLTQQKVD
+241 
-249 TVSAT
+249 
-254 LGDNALSTSVF
+254 
-265 AAIIGIALVML
+265 
-276 IMIVR
+276 
-281 YRLNGVV
+281 
-288 ASWALCI
+288 
-295 YTIVLFWVLAV
+295 
-306 FPGIQL
+306 
-312 TLPGIAGIVLGIGMA
+312 
-327 VDANVVI
+327 
-334 FERFNEEVRAG
+334 
-345 RSLKVAL
+345 
-352 KTGFHNALSAIIDA
+352 
-366 NVTTII
+366 
-372 AAIVLMI
+372 
-379 FGTGSVQGFAK
+379 
-390 TLLLGVI
+390 
-397 VSLFSALLVTR
+397 
-408 FLMKQFIQLK
+408 
-418 NWNALSPPA
+418 
-427 FSLQR
+427 
-432 RPSNMTIKNYSKQ
+432 MTIKNYSKQ

-590 GAAAVLGLVHDV
+590 GAAAVLGLEHDV

>member
-1 MKNTKTKSIVA
+1 
-12 LAIVLVLTVVFG
+12 
-24 IVGVTGMSFQGGLW
+24 
-38 KLLPWLPTTNADAWP
+38 
-53 QAISL
+53 
-58 GLDLRGGVYV
+58 
-68 EYSAEAP
+68 
-75 EGNDANFSDLLDA
+75 
-88 TVSAIQSRLTD
+88 
-99 KGYAESTVQVL
+99 
-110 GTSGIRVEIPDV
+110 
-122 SDPSEILNLIG
+122 
-133 EPALLEFK
+133 
-141 DPDGNTFMT
+141 
-150 GSDVRL
+150 
-156 AQAAMTQDGQWA
+156 
-168 ISFQLTSAGTKL
+168 
-180 FADMTSQNIG
+180 
-190 KTLGIYLDGEKLMA
+190 
-204 PTVQSAITGGSGQI
+204 
-218 TGNFTMDRAQTI
+218 
-230 AAQIQSGALPL
+230 
-241 VLTQQKVD
+241 
-249 TVSAT
+249 
-254 LGDNALSTSVF
+254 
-265 AAIIGIALVML
+265 
-276 IMIVR
+276 
-281 YRLNGVV
+281 
-288 ASWALCI
+288 
-295 YTIVLFWVLAV
+295 
-306 FPGIQL
+306 
-312 TLPGIAGIVLGIGMA
+312 
-327 VDANVVI
+327 
-334 FERFNEEVRAG
+334 
-345 RSLKVAL
+345 
-352 KTGFHNALSAIIDA
+352 
-366 NVTTII
+366 
-372 AAIVLMI
+372 
-379 FGTGSVQGFAK
+379 
-390 TLLLGVI
+390 
-397 VSLFSALLVTR
+397 
-408 FLMKQFIQLK
+408 
-418 NWNALSPPA
+418 
-427 FSLQR
+427 
-432 RPSNMTIKNYSKQ
+432 MTIKNYSKQ

-541 KYPNAAIYGD
+541 KYPNAATYGD

>member
-1 MKNTKTKSIVA
+1 
-12 LAIVLVLTVVFG
+12 
-24 IVGVTGMSFQGGLW
+24 
-38 KLLPWLPTTNADAWP
+38 
-53 QAISL
+53 
-58 GLDLRGGVYV
+58 
-68 EYSAEAP
+68 
-75 EGNDANFSDLLDA
+75 
-88 TVSAIQSRLTD
+88 
-99 KGYAESTVQVL
+99 
-110 GTSGIRVEIPDV
+110 
-122 SDPSEILNLIG
+122 
-133 EPALLEFK
+133 
-141 DPDGNTFMT
+141 
-150 GSDVRL
+150 
-156 AQAAMTQDGQWA
+156 
-168 ISFQLTSAGTKL
+168 
-180 FADMTSQNIG
+180 
-190 KTLGIYLDGEKLMA
+190 
-204 PTVQSAITGGSGQI
+204 
-218 TGNFTMDRAQTI
+218 
-230 AAQIQSGALPL
+230 
-241 VLTQQKVD
+241 
-249 TVSAT
+249 
-254 LGDNALSTSVF
+254 
-265 AAIIGIALVML
+265 
-276 IMIVR
+276 
-281 YRLNGVV
+281 
-288 ASWALCI
+288 
-295 YTIVLFWVLAV
+295 
-306 FPGIQL
+306 
-312 TLPGIAGIVLGIGMA
+312 
-327 VDANVVI
+327 
-334 FERFNEEVRAG
+334 
-345 RSLKVAL
+345 
-352 KTGFHNALSAIIDA
+352 
-366 NVTTII
+366 
-372 AAIVLMI
+372 
-379 FGTGSVQGFAK
+379 
-390 TLLLGVI
+390 
-397 VSLFSALLVTR
+397 
-408 FLMKQFIQLK
+408 
-418 NWNALSPPA
+418 
-427 FSLQR
+427 
-432 RPSNMTIKNYSKQ
+432 MTIKNYSKQ

-534 ITEALQA
+534 ITEVLQA

-670 RTINTTLTTLVTIVC
+670 RTINTTLTTLVTIVS

>member
-1 MKNTKTKSIVA
+1 
-12 LAIVLVLTVVFG
+12 
-24 IVGVTGMSFQGGLW
+24 
-38 KLLPWLPTTNADAWP
+38 
-53 QAISL
+53 
-58 GLDLRGGVYV
+58 
-68 EYSAEAP
+68 
-75 EGNDANFSDLLDA
+75 
-88 TVSAIQSRLTD
+88 
-99 KGYAESTVQVL
+99 
-110 GTSGIRVEIPDV
+110 
-122 SDPSEILNLIG
+122 
-133 EPALLEFK
+133 
-141 DPDGNTFMT
+141 
-150 GSDVRL
+150 
-156 AQAAMTQDGQWA
+156 
-168 ISFQLTSAGTKL
+168 
-180 FADMTSQNIG
+180 
-190 KTLGIYLDGEKLMA
+190 
-204 PTVQSAITGGSGQI
+204 
-218 TGNFTMDRAQTI
+218 
-230 AAQIQSGALPL
+230 
-241 VLTQQKVD
+241 
-249 TVSAT
+249 
-254 LGDNALSTSVF
+254 
-265 AAIIGIALVML
+265 
-276 IMIVR
+276 
-281 YRLNGVV
+281 
-288 ASWALCI
+288 
-295 YTIVLFWVLAV
+295 
-306 FPGIQL
+306 
-312 TLPGIAGIVLGIGMA
+312 
-327 VDANVVI
+327 
-334 FERFNEEVRAG
+334 
-345 RSLKVAL
+345 
-352 KTGFHNALSAIIDA
+352 
-366 NVTTII
+366 
-372 AAIVLMI
+372 
-379 FGTGSVQGFAK
+379 
-390 TLLLGVI
+390 
-397 VSLFSALLVTR
+397 
-408 FLMKQFIQLK
+408 
-418 NWNALSPPA
+418 
-427 FSLQR
+427 
-432 RPSNMTIKNYSKQ
+432 MTIKNYSKQ

-565 NAFLSV
+565 NAFFSV